1 MYRNYFSIFSSWS
14 LLIYC
19 DDNKGCF
26 NKINLSGPSWQVLP
40 STTQDQCLL
49 ASQPQVS
56 TWNVLFTVSFWWKL
70 FLLVP
75 NLEQCSQQWQFE
87 KKRCEIY
94 IDLPST
100 CVGFCFP
107 PVLEIFT
114 HHVWRNGRTNS
125 RIMKRVLCPSFL
137 SFWAPPPK
145 GKVSSAPPSLHDT
158 SK

>member
-26 NKINLSGPSWQVLP
+26 NKINLSSPSWQVLP

-87 KKRCEIY
+87 KQWCEIY

-100 CVGFCFP
+100 RVGFCFP
-107 PVLEIFT
+107 PILEIFYT
-114 HHVWRNGRTNS
+114 SCMEEWQNQQPHHEKSLV
-125 RIMKRVLCPSFL
+125 SFIPFFL
-137 SFWAPPPK
+137 GSIS